1 MEQIKAWPLEYHNPA
16 ALDALP
22 EAARKLIVALLH
34 PEPDQRLGATS
45 EGYAGLK
52 RHPFFTST
60 GSSDTHQPA
69 AINFD
74 ELTSRPPPPL
84 IPPPPLP
91 SIMTDGS
98 VLNGQ
103 LAKRG
108 PLSPLERTPLLASQS
123 GVRWSALLDKD
134 SSELLVLSTLVTKR
148 RHLSAKR
155 RQLILAEGLLVP
167 TAAASSSPSGGA
179 AGAIAPRTPK
189 AQNGS
194 SSPQSDSTPTTQ
206 LAAVDITDSS
216 SSSSGASGGASGGSG
231 AFGGAS
237 GGGEG
242 VDATSSPS
250 GCLPSCCRL
259 FYVDPTT
266 LEHKG
271 TIPWSSQLHA
281 ELLPKGQ
288 FRIHTP
294 NRTYAEQQS
303 SSIAAALPPHSHPPS
318 SRCIHTGTIWRTLPA
333 TPRSRSYGCRRSRS
347 CRQGRCRPPREE
359 RCRSTRSAMTDII
372 EATPIY

>member
-1 MEQIKAWPLEYHNPA
+1 MCHAARLLDSTEAYDPFVGTAEYLSPELLRDEEAKEPADLWALGCIIFQMLTGSPPFQVLGSPHLTMEQIKAWPLEYHNPA

-34 PEPDQRLGATS
+34 PEPEQRLGATS

-69 AINFD
+69 PINFD

-123 GVRWSALLDKD
+123 GVRWSALLDQD

-155 RQLILAEGLLVP
+155 RQLILAEGLLQP
-167 TAAASSSPSGGA
+167 TAAASSPSGGA
-179 AGAIAPRTPK
+179 AIIAPRTPK

-194 SSPQSDSTPTTQ
+194 SSPQSVDSTPTTQ

-231 AFGGAS
+231 ASGGAS
-237 GGGEG
+237 GGGE
-242 VDATSSPS
+242 A
-250 GCLPSCCRL
+250 C
-259 FYVDPTT
+259 
-266 LEHKG
+266 
-271 TIPWSSQLHA
+271 
-281 ELLPKGQ
+281 
-288 FRIHTP
+288 
-294 NRTYAEQQS
+294 
-303 SSIAAALPPHSHPPS
+303 
-318 SRCIHTGTIWRTLPA
+318 
-333 TPRSRSYGCRRSRS
+333 
-347 CRQGRCRPPREE
+347 
-359 RCRSTRSAMTDII
+359 
-372 EATPIY
+372 

>member
-34 PEPDQRLGATS
+34 PEPEQRLGATS

-155 RQLILAEGLLVP
+155 RQLILAEGLLQP

-179 AGAIAPRTPK
+179 AAIIAPRTPK

-194 SSPQSDSTPTTQ
+194 SSPQSVDSTPTTQ

-231 AFGGAS
+231 ASGGAS
-237 GGGEG
+237 GGGG
-242 VDATSSPS
+242 GDGACGDAASLSS
-250 GCLPSCCRL
+250 GCLRSCCRL

-303 SSIAAALPPHSHPPS
+303 SRIAAALPPHSHPPS
-318 SRCIHTGTIWRTLPA
+318 SRCPQVLFGGRYRRRLDRGVMGADDLVHAGKGGAAFRA
-333 TPRSRSYGCRRSRS
+333 RSDAARLGAR
-347 CRQGRCRPPREE
+347 
-359 RCRSTRSAMTDII
+359 
-372 EATPIY
+372 